1 MKASRKH
8 GRRAAVRKLALILAG
23 ALTLTIAASSGASAA
38 APIVNEHSSATETFP
53 DTVCGIHGTT
63 TVSTVDN
70 FKLYADN
77 TFLDTAVFH
86 TVFTADNGK
95 SVMIFAAV
103 QTSGPADPIQNAD
116 GTVTFVTTY
125 KGLPEKLSI
134 PGGPTL
140 SLDAGTATIATTLL
154 PLPNGDFQFVSMTV
168 TGEHGPH
175 PDLDSGFGLFCDVV
189 IPALT

>member
-8 GRRAAVRKLALILAG
+8 GRAAVMRKLALVFAG
-23 ALTLTIAASSGASAA
+23 ALALTIAASSGASAA
-38 APIVNEHSSATETFP
+38 TPIVNQHSNLTETFP
-53 DTVCGIHGTT
+53 DTVCGIQGTT

-77 TFLDTAVFH
+77 TFLDTATFH

-103 QTSGPADPIQNAD
+103 QTSGPAEPIQNAD

-125 KGLPEKLSI
+125 KGLPEKISI

-154 PLPNGDFQFVSMTV
+154 PPPNGDFQFVSMTV
-168 TGEHGPH
+168 SGENGPH
-175 PDLDSGFGLFCDVV
+175 PDLDSGFQLLCNLV